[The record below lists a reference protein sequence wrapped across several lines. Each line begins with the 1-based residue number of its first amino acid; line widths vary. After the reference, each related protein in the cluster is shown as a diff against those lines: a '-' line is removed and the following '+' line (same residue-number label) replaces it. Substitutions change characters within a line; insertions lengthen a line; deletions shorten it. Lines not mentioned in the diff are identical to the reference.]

1 MSAGDRGGTAGNV
14 PMVIRRAEVRDLD
27 GLCDVEN
34 ACFSPPWS
42 RASMESTLTGDGR
55 CVLLAEEAGRTVG
68 YASYWRV
75 LEEADVLSV
84 AVLPEFR
91 RQGIGMALM
100 GALLTQ
106 AKSESVEIVHLEV
119 RRSNVTAQS
128 LYERCGF
135 AADGLRPRYYSRPTE
150 DAVLMSCRL

>member
-1 MSAGDRGGTAGNV
+1 
-14 PMVIRRAEVRDLD
+14 MVIRRAEVRDLD

-84 AVLPEFR
+84 SVLPEFR
-91 RQGIGMALM
+91 RQ
-100 GALLTQ
+100 
-106 AKSESVEIVHLEV
+106 
-119 RRSNVTAQS
+119 
-128 LYERCGF
+128 
-135 AADGLRPRYYSRPTE
+135 
-150 DAVLMSCRL
+150 